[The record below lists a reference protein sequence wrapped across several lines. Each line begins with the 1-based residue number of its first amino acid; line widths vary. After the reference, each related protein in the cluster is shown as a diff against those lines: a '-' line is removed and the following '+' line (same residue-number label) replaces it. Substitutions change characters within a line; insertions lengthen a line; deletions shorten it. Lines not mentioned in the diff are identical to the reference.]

1 MTNYINDYA
10 VYLKTDKNSAKN
22 TIEAYLRDINGFL
35 SYEKT
40 PESVTL
46 ITPAHIRAYIAELME
61 AGREVSSLNRIK
73 VALKGFFKYLVNV
86 AHVVPSSPADEVKTT
101 RTDDTLPKPIHVNE
115 VTAILSAAADSSL
128 KDRVIIELL
137 YGSGGRVSEVAS
149 LSVEDIDFA
158 DSFISLF
165 GKRRKER
172 NNPVHE
178 NCIALIKQ
186 YMQETGITTG
196 YLFPLKG
203 DKSRHATR
211 EGIGK
216 AVKRIAKKA
225 GVDHTKVSPHVFR
238 HSFATHM
245 LDNGCDMSHVQE
257 LLGHKDIST
266 TRIYARITKTNKK
279 TNFMKFHPLANSTT
293 L

>member
-1 MTNYINDYA
+1 MNYIDDYA
-10 VYLKTDKNSAKN
+10 LYLKTDKNSAKN
-22 TIEAYLRDINGFL
+22 TIDAYMRDLNGFF
-35 SYEKT
+35 SYEGT
-40 PESVTL
+40 PDSVTL
-46 ITPAHIRAYIAELME
+46 VTATHIRQYIAHLMNE
-61 AGREVSSLNRIK
+61 GREVSSLNRIK

-86 AHVVPSSPADEVKTT
+86 ARVIPSSPADEVKTT
-101 RTDDTLPKPIHVNE
+101 KTDDSLPKFIHVDE
-115 VTAILSAAADSSL
+115 VTAMLETAAAESI
-128 KDRVIIELL
+128 KDNLIMNLL

-149 LSVEDIDFA
+149 LQVDDVDFA

-172 NNPVHE
+172 NNPIHE
-178 NCIALIKQ
+178 NCIALVKQ
-186 YMQETGITTG
+186 YMAETGIKSG
-196 YLFPLKG
+196 YLFPKKG
-203 DKSRHATR
+203 NPNEHATR

-225 GVDHTKVSPHVFR
+225 GVDPTKVSPHVFR

-245 LDNGCDMSHVQE
+245 LDNGCDMAHVQE
-257 LLGHKDIST
+257 LLGHEDIST

-279 TNFMKFHPLANSTT
+279 TNYAKYHPLANSST